1 MARLGLHA
9 RTPRALPQYF
19 RKRATLQIAMPSR
32 RLHRCMTAFT
42 VVISL
47 LFSQLALASYVCP
60 GAADAAAMAEMMAA
74 GEPCEGM
81 DTAQPVLCHQYAAN
95 MPLSF
100 EPVKLAT
107 PSLPAILQVLVV
119 PLLLEAQLAIATAV
133 AAPPELRPP
142 PAPVFLSTRSLR
154 V

>member
-1 MARLGLHA
+1 MN
-9 RTPRALPQYF
+9 AL
-19 RKRATLQIAMPSR
+19 A
-32 RLHRCMTAFT
+32 

-60 GAADAAAMAEMMAA
+60 GASDAEAMAEMMAT
-74 GEPCEGM
+74 GKPCEGM
-81 DTAQPVLCHQYAAN
+81 DAAQPVLCHQYATN

-119 PLLLEAQLAIATAV
+119 PLLFDAQLAIATAV
-133 AAPPELRPP
+133 ATPPELRPP
-142 PAPVFLSTRSLR
+142 PDPVFLSTLRLR